1 MARSA
6 VTQNYVKAHEL
17 AATKLDNQSTLMLSM
32 CRGMQVKAAR
42 GSSMFSD
49 PGDVAAYYLSDDLYK
64 VSQTLLKM
72 ATIHRTRAASFL
84 NAPCP
89 ACLAGQRA
97 HCAGCGSCLTADRGP
112 SCRDLECDLASSRV
126 SVDT

>member
-6 VTQNYVKAHEL
+6 VTLNYIQAHEL
-17 AATKLDNQSTLMLSM
+17 AATKLENQSTLMMNM

-42 GSSMFSD
+42 GSSMFSG
-49 PGDVAAYYLSDDLYK
+49 PGDIAAFYLSDDLYK
-64 VSQTLLKM
+64 VSQTLLRM
-72 ATIHRTRAASFL
+72 ATSHRTRAASFM

-89 ACLAGQRA
+89 ACLAGQRS
-97 HCAGCGSCLTADRGP
+97 HCAGCGACLAANRGP

-126 SVDT
+126 SANT